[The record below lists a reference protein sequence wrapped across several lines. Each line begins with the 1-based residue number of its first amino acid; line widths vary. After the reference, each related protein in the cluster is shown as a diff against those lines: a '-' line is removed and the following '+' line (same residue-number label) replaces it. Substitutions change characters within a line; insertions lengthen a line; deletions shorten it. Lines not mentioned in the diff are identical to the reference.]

1 MIRFEQVSFTYPSG
15 YEALKELSCDI
26 AAGERVKL
34 IGKTGS
40 GKTTFIMLILGMM
53 SVTKGRITVLD
64 QAINRMN
71 QSQLARLR
79 RKIGLAA
86 RWLPLISHLSA
97 LENIIQPLLILGISR
112 STAEKKGRQ
121 ILSDLELGHRYR
133 DMVSTFSD
141 TEYSKL
147 LIARALIHE
156 PSLLVIDDALDCL
169 DSDSTKLIDTLIHDR
184 HQQGLTVVECGKYF
198 TPSSSHPHTRT
209 IELMD
214 SHLTD
219 DTEHLLFDI
228 AP

>member
-1 MIRFEQVSFTYPSG
+1 MIRFEQVSYTYPSG

-26 AAGERVKL
+26 AAGERVNL

-53 SVTKGRITVLD
+53 PATKGRITVLD
-64 QAINRMN
+64 QLANRMN
-71 QSQLARLR
+71 QSQLAHLR

-86 RWLPLISHLSA
+86 RWVPLINHLSA
-97 LENIIQPLLILGISR
+97 LENIIQPLLIAGASR
-112 STAEKKGRQ
+112 SAAEKKGRQ

-133 DMVSTFSD
+133 DRVATFSD

-147 LIARALIHE
+147 LIARAIIHQ
-156 PSLLVIDDALDCL
+156 PSLLLIDDALDYL
-169 DSDSTKLIDTLIHDR
+169 DSDTTKQIETLIHDC
-184 HQQGLTVVECGKYF
+184 HQQGLTVIECNNNSLHS
-198 TPSSSHPHTRT
+198 PSPLHVRT

-214 SHLTD
+214 SQLTD
-219 DTEHLLFDI
+219 ETEHLLFDI